1 MDEDEALGA
10 LARAQ
15 GIETEWWD
23 WQGRKRQVSPD
34 TLRALLRALGADPSR
49 PNKAL
54 AARTQSP
61 ALPPVVTSVAGE
73 TLRLAIPGDADGT
86 ITWRIVLDSGEC
98 TTAVAEATPEREG
111 RSISITTPPVLGEG
125 VLELSGAVKAATRL
139 VLCPATCFLGPLEG
153 KRLWGLAVQ
162 VYGLRAANDGGLGHY
177 GALAEA
183 AHTAAQTGADALML
197 SPTHALFA
205 ADPAHFSPYSP
216 SSRAQADGRLVDP
229 GALPEVAVLADLI
242 AATGL
247 GEQLAALEALSLI
260 DYERA
265 VPARLTL
272 LRVLFQRFTN
282 ACPPGSP
289 LAEDFDAFVRAGGEG
304 LRRHAVFEALH
315 GARFTA
321 DPAQWDWRTWPSSLR
336 SPTTPEVEHFARE
349 HACEVSFHL
358 FLQWLADRGLAK
370 AQSAAR
376 RAGMRIGLIADLAVG
391 QHASGSRAWARAGGL
406 LEGVTIGAPPDA
418 LNHQGQS
425 WGLTTF
431 APTALVAAGYQPFR
445 EELRAAMRHA
455 GGIRL
460 DHVMGLSRIWCI
472 PDGARPDEGAYLR
485 FPKRDLLN
493 LLALESVAA
502 SAIVIGEDLG
512 TVEEGLREELARR
525 GVLGLRVLFFQRDH
539 TGAFLPPD
547 RYDAR
552 AIAMT
557 TTHDLATLAGW
568 WRGADIDL
576 RAPLGL
582 LGEERDEATARRERE
597 SERAFLWSM
606 LKAHAS
612 GTGEPPAPDG
622 ELARLG
628 IAAARL
634 VGRTPSALAL
644 LPVEDAILSA
654 DQVNLPGTVAEHP
667 NWRRRLP
674 APLADLLT
682 RDPAASILAAL
693 AAERDH

>member
-23 WQGRKRQVSPD
+23 WQGRKRRVSPE

-49 PNKAL
+49 PKNAL
-54 AARTQSP
+54 AARTVSRS
-61 ALPPVVTSVAGE
+61 LPPVLTSVAGE
-73 TLRLAIPGDADGT
+73 TLRLAIPDDADGT
-86 ITWRIVLDSGEC
+86 ISWRIVLDSGEC
-98 TTAVAEATPEREG
+98 TTGVARKTPETEG
-111 RSISITTPPVLGEG
+111 RSISITTPAVIGEG
-125 VLELSGAVKAATRL
+125 VLELSGAVKTATRL

-162 VYGLRAANDGGLGHY
+162 VYGLRRPGDGGLGHY

-183 AHTAAQTGADALML
+183 ARTAAQTGADALML

-216 SSRAQADGRLVDP
+216 SSRVQADGRLVDP
-229 GALPEVAVLADLI
+229 GALPEVAALAHLI

-247 GEQLAALEALSLI
+247 GEKLAALEALPLI
-260 DYERA
+260 DYARA
-265 VPARLTL
+265 VPARLAL

-315 GARFTA
+315 AARFAA
-321 DPAQWDWRTWPSSLR
+321 DPAQWDWRTWPSSFR
-336 SPTTPEVEHFARE
+336 CPATPEVERFARE
-349 HACEVSFHL
+349 HASEVSFHL

-418 LNHQGQS
+418 LNHQGQG

-512 TVEEGLREELARR
+512 TVEEGLREDLARR

-568 WRGADIDL
+568 WRGTDIDM

-597 SERAFLWSM
+597 GERASLWSM

-612 GTGEPPAPDG
+612 GTGEPPAPNG

-693 AAERDH
+693 AAEREH